1 MVMMALKI
9 EDLDP
14 DGVLVTINW
23 EIMDVGWSFFLPCLD
38 VEKAQMQL
46 KDVEKLKNWKFKT
59 QTCVE
64 NKKLGLRVWRTV

>member
-1 MVMMALKI
+1 MALKI

>member
-1 MVMMALKI
+1 MALKI

-46 KDVEKLKNWKFKT
+46 KDVEKLRNWKFKT

>member
-1 MVMMALKI
+1 MAMMALKI

-46 KDVEKLKNWKFKT
+46 KDVEKLRNWKFKT

>member
-1 MVMMALKI
+1 MMALKI

-46 KDVEKLKNWKFKT
+46 KDVEKLRNWKFKT

>member
-1 MVMMALKI
+1 MMALKI

>member
-46 KDVEKLKNWKFKT
+46 KDVEKLRNWKFKT